1 LEITLQKKDS
11 TNATIKINLSEADYK
26 SQYNEKLK
34 EYGKKSQIKGF
45 RPGKV
50 PPALIQKMYGKGIL
64 VDEVNNVL
72 SKSITDY
79 IKENKIPVIGDPL
92 PETESVSKID
102 WDNQKD
108 FEFIYDVGLVPEF
121 SYDLA
126 KLDVNKYEIT
136 PDAKVIDETLDN
148 LRNQYGKMSNPE
160 EVAEGDFLYGE
171 LKELAGE
178 FFTNSGIP
186 LNKVN
191 KDQLKLFVGKKKQET
206 VEFVI
211 EKLLSD
217 AAEISYVTGLSKE
230 EAEKKKGKFIFTIN
244 NISRPEPAPLDQEF
258 FDKIFG
264 KDVVKSEEEFRTK
277 LKDTV
282 AENYTRE
289 ADQLL
294 DKELRDKLVEKT
306 TIDLPNDFLKKW
318 LLISNQGKITQE
330 QIDKEFDLYLQ
341 ELKWTLIKNK
351 IAEQADVK
359 VENEEIIGFTKKM
372 IMQQFGGGMNL
383 GEEMEETMNKI
394 ADNYL
399 KQEKGKNYMK
409 VFEQVLGDKVFE
421 YVKGQA
427 AVKNKKV
434 TVDEFKDIAK
444 F

>member
-1 LEITLQKKDS
+1 MEITLQKKDS
-11 TNATIKINLSEADYK
+11 TNAIIKINLSEADYK
-26 SQYNEKLK
+26 SQFNEKLK

-50 PPALIQKMYGKGIL
+50 PPGLIQKMYGKGIL
-64 VDEVNNVL
+64 VEEVNNVL
-72 SKSITDY
+72 SKSITEY
-79 IKENKIPVIGDPL
+79 IKENKLPVIGDPL
-92 PETESVSKID
+92 PENESVAKID

-108 FEFIYDVGLVPEF
+108 FEFIYDVGLVPDF

-126 KLDVNKYEIT
+126 KLDITKYDIQA
-136 PDAKVIDETLDN
+136 DDKVVEETLDN

-186 LNKVN
+186 LNKAN
-191 KDQLKLFVGKKKQET
+191 KDQAKLFVGKKKQET
-206 VEFVI
+206 VEFEL
-211 EKLLSD
+211 EKLFSD
-217 AAEISYVTGLSKE
+217 IAEISYVTGLDKE

-244 NISRPEPAPLDQEF
+244 NISRPEPANLDQEF

-264 KDVVKSEEEFRTK
+264 KDTVKTEEEFKVK
-277 LKDTV
+277 LKATV
-282 AENYTRE
+282 VENYTRE
-289 ADQLL
+289 SEQLL
-294 DKELRDKLVEKT
+294 DKELQEKLVET
-306 TIDLPNDFLKKW
+306 TVIDLPNDFLKKW

-330 QIDKEFDLYLQ
+330 QIDNEFDLYLK

-351 IAEQADVK
+351 IAEQADMK
-359 VENEEIIGFTKKM
+359 VENEEITAFTKKM
-372 IMQQFGGGMNL
+372 IMQQFGGMSL
-383 GEEMEETMNKI
+383 GEEMEETLNKI

-399 KQEKGKNYMK
+399 KQEKGKNYIK
-409 VFEQVLGDKVFE
+409 VFEQVLADKVFE
-421 YVKGQA
+421 YARGQA

-434 TVDEFKDIAK
+434 TVEEFKDVAK